1 MTAPAPH
8 LSWDDLDD
16 LLMGTERDSVHVHLE
31 TCAGCRRLA
40 SLDLEVVVQLQRLP
54 MLAPS
59 AGFADRVM
67 AGVTAVAPLHPTASP
82 SFRPSAMRWLRA
94 AAVILSIA
102 GLGTSVT
109 WSLGHQALL
118 QSWQAGMLDALGG
131 LVQNGL
137 AVIRSLPEATLVAAL
152 RGSVGGVGVG
162 LAVTAVATAYLIG
175 LLSLQRLLALPRRS
189 VPHAG

>member
-1 MTAPAPH
+1 MTAPTPH

-16 LLMGTERDSVHVHLE
+16 LLMGTERGSVHVHLE
-31 TCAGCRRLA
+31 TCAACRKLA

-54 MLAPS
+54 VMAPS

-67 AGVTAVAPLHPTASP
+67 AGVMAVAPVRPNASP
-82 SFRPSAMRWLRA
+82 ALRLPQRWLKA
-94 AAVILSIA
+94 AAVILTIT
-102 GLGTSVT
+102 GLGTSIT

-118 QSWQAGMLDALGG
+118 QSWQAGMLDALRG

-137 AVIRSLPEATLVAAL
+137 AVLRGLPEAALVSAL
-152 RGSVGGVGVG
+152 RGSIGGLGVG

-175 LLSLQRLLALPRRS
+175 LLSLQRLLALPRRP